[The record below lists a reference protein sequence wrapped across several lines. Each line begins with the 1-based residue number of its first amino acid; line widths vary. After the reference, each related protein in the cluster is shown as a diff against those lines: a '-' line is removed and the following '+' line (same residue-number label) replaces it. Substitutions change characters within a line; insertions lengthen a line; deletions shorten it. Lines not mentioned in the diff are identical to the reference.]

1 MKRTSLLPLFITL
14 ILTGTA
20 LADQTAPVRNGTG
33 EEILLQGFHW
43 NSSRNAPEKWY
54 SVLARM
60 AGQIGQDGFS
70 LIWMPPPWRD
80 TSSWVDSNKGT
91 SGGGEGYFWRSFD
104 KNGQYGTDDQLK
116 TVAMALNNA
125 GVKVIYDVVP
135 NHMDDTE
142 GDEPLFLRGHKEWRR
157 DCDKCDE
164 GDAFM
169 DGNPDLNTGNE
180 HVFETFKNE
189 LINLRDQYGAAG
201 LRFDFVRG
209 YAPQTVDRWMNAF
222 GDQQFCVGEMWK
234 GPSEYPASDWRNKA
248 SWQDSLKDWSDLS
261 RCTVFDFALKERMQN
276 GSIAEWRHGLNGNP
290 DPNWRKVA
298 VTFVDNHDTG
308 YSPGR
313 YGGQHHW
320 ALPEERRNQAYA
332 YILSSPGT
340 PAVYWPDMYDW
351 QRGNLIRQ
359 LIKIRK
365 EVGIKADSPIRF
377 QPQYAGLVA
386 TTTGARKSLVIAL
399 DSDLTK
405 LPLGLADPV
414 LTWDDGKIRIWSIA
428 AEHLPVSVR
437 FTCDYATS
445 LPGKTVYAVGS
456 SLELGAWDPVH
467 AVALTNTS
475 PQNRWSGSIDVP
487 AQQVIQWKC
496 IERNND
502 SSGTVRWQPGPNVS
516 FTSGTDHETRGT
528 F

>member
-189 LINLRDQYGAAG
+189 LINLRDQ
-201 LRFDFVRG
+201 
-209 YAPQTVDRWMNAF
+209 
-222 GDQQFCVGEMWK
+222 
-234 GPSEYPASDWRNKA
+234 
-248 SWQDSLKDWSDLS
+248 
-261 RCTVFDFALKERMQN
+261 
-276 GSIAEWRHGLNGNP
+276 
-290 DPNWRKVA
+290 
-298 VTFVDNHDTG
+298 
-308 YSPGR
+308 
-313 YGGQHHW
+313 
-320 ALPEERRNQAYA
+320 
-332 YILSSPGT
+332 
-340 PAVYWPDMYDW
+340 
-351 QRGNLIRQ
+351 
-359 LIKIRK
+359 
-365 EVGIKADSPIRF
+365 
-377 QPQYAGLVA
+377 
-386 TTTGARKSLVIAL
+386 
-399 DSDLTK
+399 
-405 LPLGLADPV
+405 
-414 LTWDDGKIRIWSIA
+414 
-428 AEHLPVSVR
+428 
-437 FTCDYATS
+437 
-445 LPGKTVYAVGS
+445 
-456 SLELGAWDPVH
+456 
-467 AVALTNTS
+467 
-475 PQNRWSGSIDVP
+475 
-487 AQQVIQWKC
+487 
-496 IERNND
+496 
-502 SSGTVRWQPGPNVS
+502 
-516 FTSGTDHETRGT
+516 
-528 F
+528 